1 MTQHVLLFAY
11 SRQHAGGTAA
21 EETKRSI
28 IYKEL
33 ILIYGSYPYFID
45 RGLISVKEATEP
57 RAHSGQNYFESFTV
71 AIMTYLSYIRYPQNQ
86 MVGKPKSVLIR

>member
-1 MTQHVLLFAY
+1 LLFVY
-11 SRQHAGGTAA
+11 SRQHAGGTA
-21 EETKRSI
+21 EVETKRSI

-45 RGLISVKEATEP
+45 RGLIYANKEATEP

-71 AIMTYLSYIRYPQNQ
+71 AIMTYLFLSGLLLLNR
-86 MVGKPKSVLIR
+86 